1 MSKEQR
7 QSLKLWESG
16 SFDAHKNTAAPMIA
30 MLDRSELDME
40 VLDAG
45 METAESDDC
54 RGMSKKDGDANGVLA
69 VTQEEV
75 RFSCKDGWK
84 FIDPFTQ
91 SISRLCQASQLYSRT
106 KEQEESSGV
115 T

>member
-7 QSLKLWESG
+7 QSLKLWEPG
-16 SFDAHKNTAAPMIA
+16 SFDVHKNAAAPMIA
-30 MLDRSELDME
+30 MLGCPELDTE

-54 RGMSKKDGDANGVLA
+54 RELSKKDRDANGVLA
-69 VTQEEV
+69 ATREGV

-91 SISRLCQASQLYSRT
+91 SISGLCWTSQLYPRT

>member
-1 MSKEQR
+1 M
-7 QSLKLWESG
+7 WEPG
-16 SFDAHKNTAAPMIA
+16 SFDVHKNTAAPMIA
-30 MLDRSELDME
+30 MLGRPELDTE

-54 RGMSKKDGDANGVLA
+54 RGLSKKDRDANGVLA
-69 VTQEEV
+69 AMREGV

-91 SISRLCQASQLYSRT
+91 SISGLCWPSQLYPRT